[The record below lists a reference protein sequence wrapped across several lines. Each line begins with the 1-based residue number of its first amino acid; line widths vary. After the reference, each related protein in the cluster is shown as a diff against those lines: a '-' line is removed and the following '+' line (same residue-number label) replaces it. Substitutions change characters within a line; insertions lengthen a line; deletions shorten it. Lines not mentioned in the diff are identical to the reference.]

1 MTNPA
6 EVTSAEAVGKAATGR
21 KAVPR
26 GIRLDGPPLLS
37 YGFRPFFLGAGAF
50 AALAMTIWVGALS
63 EGWPIGG
70 VYGPIFWH
78 AHEMLFGYAAAA
90 VTGFLLTSIPNWT
103 GRLPVAGPPLLAL
116 FALWIAGRLAMLAP
130 GFIGA
135 VPAALVDCLF
145 LPVVGALAAREIVAG
160 RKWRDLK
167 LIAIVAALSAANIAI
182 HFMVLAGRDP
192 LPALRFGLAIYIVLI
207 SLVGGRIIP
216 SFTRNWLVKAGA
228 TRLPH
233 PADRLDR
240 CAIGATLLALL
251 VWVIWP
257 ESLPTFG
264 LALLAGL
271 LQAFRLARWR
281 GWATA
286 REPLL
291 LVLHLAY
298 LFLPLGLLGVAAA
311 ALDWLDPTSALHIL
325 TVGGIGLTTLAVM
338 TRATRGHTGRPL
350 TASFLTTASYGAVL
364 VAAVSRPLAEMV
376 PQHYG
381 VLLDVSGG
389 AWIVAFL
396 LFFGEYGPML
406 VTARLRSTPV

>member
-1 MTNPA
+1 MSNPA
-6 EVTSAEAVGKAATGR
+6 EETPAETAGKFAAVR

-37 YGFRPFFLGAGAF
+37 YGFRPFFLGAGIF
-50 AALAMTIWVGALS
+50 AGLAMAIWVGALS

-70 VYGPIFWH
+70 AYGPIFWH

-103 GRLPVAGPPLLAL
+103 GRLPVAGSPLLAL
-116 FALWIAGRLAMLAP
+116 VALWIAGRLAMLVP
-130 GFIGA
+130 GLIGV

-167 LIAIVAALSAANIAI
+167 LVAIVAALSAANIAI
-182 HFMVLAGRDP
+182 HVMVLDGRDP

-216 SFTRNWLVKAGA
+216 SFTRNWLAKAGA
-228 TRLPH
+228 GKLPH
-233 PADRLDR
+233 PVDRLDH

-251 VWVIWP
+251 VWVGWP
-257 ESLPTFG
+257 DGLPTAG
-264 LALLAGL
+264 LAGLAGL
-271 LQAFRLARWR
+271 LQAARLARWR
-281 GWATA
+281 GWATT

-291 LVLHLAY
+291 VVLHFAY
-298 LFLPLGLLGVAAA
+298 LFLPLGLFGISAA
-311 ALDWLDPTSALHIL
+311 ALGWLDPTSALHIL
-325 TVGGIGLTTLAVM
+325 TVGGVGLTTLAVM

-350 TASFLTTASYGAVL
+350 TASRLTSAIYGAVL
-364 VAAVSRPLAEMV
+364 IAAVSRPLAEMV

-381 VLLDVSGG
+381 LLLDVSGG
-389 AWIVAFL
+389 AWIIAFL
-396 LFFGEYGPML
+396 LFVGEYGPML